1 MSRLVPVLIAVA
13 AVTSACSESSIPVAE
28 LTTSTSEPVSVVET
42 EAPTTTEAVAT
53 STTQE
58 PTTTKPAQPERYNP
72 ETAQAEIAALIED
85 FEDFWTVDGDPAAID
100 PDDPRLEQIYT
111 GEQLARTRTFFEDE
125 RAAGNV
131 LYGTITVTL
140 LPPAILF
147 ESRQHAEIAACQLDG
162 LGALGPDGRTI
173 AEPDQVAFRQFIQF
187 EYLEGS
193 WRISSKGKP
202 QGENKPCDL

>member
-85 FEDFWTVDGDPAAID
+85 FEDFWTFNNETPN
-100 PDDPRLEQIYT
+100 PDDSRLRKIYT
-111 GEQLARTRTFFEDE
+111 GGQLDHVLNAFKEVSIAGQLASGVT
-125 RAAGNV
+125 
-131 LYGTITVTL
+131 TVRPY
-140 LPPAILF
+140 PPALLN
-147 ESRQHAEIAACQLDG
+147 ETRQTAEIAGCRLDAVS
-162 LGALGPDGRTI
+162 LQSADGTAMI
-173 AEPDQVAFRQFIQF
+173 AADDEPF
-187 EYLEGS
+187 EHFFELKYVEGQ
-193 WRISSKGKP
+193 WRISANGRSA
-202 QGENKPCDL
+202 GEYIPCEL